1 MKQILT
7 RKRGTIATTAALLLA
22 ATTALTPLLGT
33 ARAATTPVTFAM
45 SAWIGF
51 APLFVAS
58 QEKFF
63 GAYPLKFVHMDSGIN
78 AAVISGAADSADLSM
93 NQVISD
99 HLKGFD
105 IKIVMPIDYSNGAD
119 AIVASKSIT
128 AIADLRGKTIP
139 LDTTSYSELLLA
151 YALHQAKLSLADV
164 RPTNMPASAVPAAL
178 LGGHAEAGVTW
189 APHIQL
195 ITANPK
201 YHALFTSAQAP
212 GLITD
217 NFAVKTSFLKAHPGA
232 IPAIIKGFLKG
243 TAYIKSHPAQSYAII
258 GKALGISPADARAQ
272 YAEVINPSLAEM
284 KYMMTGKGN
293 LKIIPYKTNVTM
305 VRQLMITQG
314 QIKPS
319 QKIAEPSLFDT
330 KFVTAE

>member
-1 MKQILT
+1 MTRSLKLT
-7 RKRGTIATTAALLLA
+7 RTASAALLLA
-22 ATTALTPLLGT
+22 ATTALTPALT
-33 ARAATTPVTFAM
+33 SAQAATTPVTFAM

-63 GAYPLKFVHMDSGIN
+63 GAYPLKFVHMDTGIN
-78 AAVISGAADSADLSM
+78 AAVVSGAADSADLSM

-105 IKIVMPIDYSNGAD
+105 VKIVMPIDYSNGAD
-119 AIVASKSIT
+119 AIVAKKSIT
-128 AIADLRGKTIP
+128 SVAELRGQTIP

-164 RPTNMPASAVPAAL
+164 KPTNMPASAVPAAL

-189 APHIQL
+189 APHIDL
-195 ITANPK
+195 VTTNPG
-201 YHALFTSAQAP
+201 YHALYTSAEAP

-232 IPAIIKGFLKG
+232 IPAIIKGFLEG
-243 TAYIKSHPAQSYAII
+243 TAYIKSHPTESYAII
-258 GKALGISPADARAQ
+258 GKALGISPADAKIQ
-272 YAEVINPSLAEM
+272 YTQVINPTLADM

-314 QIKPS
+314 QMKPT
-319 QKIAEPSLFDT
+319 QKIAEPALFDT
-330 KFVTAE
+330 KFVTEQ